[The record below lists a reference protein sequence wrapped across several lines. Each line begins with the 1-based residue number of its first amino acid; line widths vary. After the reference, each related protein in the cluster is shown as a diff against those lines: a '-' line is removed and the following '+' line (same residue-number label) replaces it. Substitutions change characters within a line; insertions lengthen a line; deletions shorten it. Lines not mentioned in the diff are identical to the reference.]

1 MEGAS
6 SASESCSIGLDLK
19 DDCHKTAYSKT
30 TGLILET
37 ELSQE
42 NKRMLEW
49 RSGLTLSDE
58 STICVHHE
66 QLFLTLLESLQKYC
80 CDPLNVQKNKIK
92 GKLL

>member
-1 MEGAS
+1 MLER
-6 SASESCSIGLDLK
+6 CSIGLDLN
-19 DDCHKTAYSKT
+19 DDCHKTAYSRT
-30 TGLILET
+30 TGLILAT

-66 QLFLTLLESLQKYC
+66 KVFLSRYESLQKYC
-80 CDPLNVQKNKIK
+80 CDPLNVHKKKIK
-92 GKLL
+92 DNLKIYL